1 MHYTGPVYRHPLEIN
16 TPLLEITY
24 GCSWNKCSFCNMY
37 KEVQFN
43 VSPMEHI
50 REDLEEMSE
59 KYPKSLKNIV
69 LVNGDPFALP
79 TEKLLEIS
87 DLIHEYFP
95 DVRRLS
101 MQASIR
107 NIKTKTVDQLKELS
121 NAKYN
126 DLYIGLETA
135 HPETLKLMNK
145 GFTQQDQYHE
155 LAKIQEADI
164 KYIALLMLG
173 VAGEGNSD
181 ISTTETAKLLNK
193 YQPRMVSV
201 ITTAIA
207 PDTPLM
213 KMKEDGKFIQLTEKE
228 VIEEEIMLVEKL
240 DLNPNCYFFGSHL
253 NNLAPVNDHFKYKDR
268 LIQKL
273 KDRLEYLEENRR
285 DELYSKL
292 NRYQV

>member
-1 MHYTGPVYRHPLEIN
+1 M
-16 TPLLEITY
+16 
-24 GCSWNKCSFCNMY
+24 
-37 KEVQFN
+37 
-43 VSPMEHI
+43 
-50 REDLEEMSE
+50 
-59 KYPKSLKNIV
+59 
-69 LVNGDPFALP
+69 
-79 TEKLLEIS
+79 
-87 DLIHEYFP
+87 
-95 DVRRLS
+95 
-101 MQASIR
+101 
-107 NIKTKTVDQLKELS
+107 S

-135 HPETLKLMNK
+135 HPETLSLMNK